1 MDTQTTA
8 LVPAA
13 PASSSNMDL
22 RAYCDHASKMRESS
36 DIAQIAAAL
45 VRAQAAL
52 DSPPRNREVLVRTK
66 TGSSYTFRYA
76 TLDKIMET
84 IRAALGGNGLCVLQ
98 PIVSTQRGP
107 VLVTRLLHESGQW
120 MECEI
125 PLPTLG
131 DSLQDFG
138 SAVSYVRRYAVSA
151 MLNITADE
159 DDDGNT
165 AAGNHVADAP
175 RRDDGRRGPARSA
188 PDNGRA
194 GTAARAG
201 RQEPAP
207 RRDQATPGNDRPD
220 DTARRDQADPPR
232 GTVPRGSN
240 DATPTHTPSQAPQPA
255 PAKSRGD
262 LREAD
267 AIRQDGEAAAP
278 PASPNKPD
286 AAPAKAASAPRQAP
300 DAPRR
305 HKDEAAPPSA
315 WRILRPGKA
324 DITAPDGTK
333 WLKWWTDRAAK
344 AQAENRRDE
353 LRALQDANA
362 AAWDAI
368 ALASPETEA
377 VMAQAAQAVRA
388 VLDA

>member
-1 MDTQTTA
+1 MDT
-8 LVPAA
+8 LVASNLPAG
-13 PASSSNMDL
+13 SSNMDL

-66 TGSSYTFRYA
+66 TGGTYTFRYA

-175 RRDDGRRGPARSA
+175 RRD
-188 PDNGRA
+188 NGRA
-194 GTAARAG
+194 GTTARAG

-207 RRDQATPGNDRPD
+207 RQDQATPGNDRPD
-220 DTARRDQADPPR
+220 GTTRRDQADPSR
-232 GTVPRGSN
+232 GAVPRGSN
-240 DATPTHTPSQAPQPA
+240 GAAPAHAPSQAPQPA
-255 PAKSRGD
+255 PAKSHGD

-267 AIRQDGEAAAP
+267 AIRQDGEAAP
-278 PASPNKPD
+278 PASPNQPG
-286 AAPAKAASAPRQAP
+286 AVPAKAASAPRQAP
-300 DAPRR
+300 DARR
-305 HKDEAAPPSA
+305 RRKDEALPPSA
-315 WRILRPGKA
+315 WRIVRPGKA
-324 DITAPDGTK
+324 EITAPDGAA
-333 WLKWWTDRAAK
+333 WLKWWTDIAAK
-344 AQAENRRDE
+344 AEAEGKRDG
-353 LRALQDANA
+353 LRTLRDANA
-362 AAWDAI
+362 AAWDEI
-368 ALASPETEA
+368 ALASPETGA
-377 VMAQAAQAVRA
+377 VMAKAVQAVRA
-388 VLDA
+388 VLDG

>member
-1 MDTQTTA
+1 MDT
-8 LVPAA
+8 LVASNL

-45 VRAQAAL
+45 VRAQAVL

-66 TGSSYTFRYA
+66 TGGTYTFRYA

-175 RRDDGRRGPARSA
+175 RHVEGRRGPAR
-188 PDNGRA
+188 PVPHNGP
-194 GTAARAG
+194 ARAETGTPGTPRDGTRPDHG
-201 RQEPAP
+201 RDGAP
-207 RRDQATPGNDRPD
+207 RGDGGNNS
-220 DTARRDQADPPR
+220 AA
-232 GTVPRGSN
+232 
-240 DATPTHTPSQAPQPA
+240 PTRTQVTPQPA
-255 PAKSRGD
+255 PTKVVHQASEGS
-262 LREAD
+262 
-267 AIRQDGEAAAP
+267 AP
-278 PASPNKPD
+278 PASPRQPD
-286 AAPAKAASAPRQAP
+286 AAPPRTARPEPASSTQALPPPGTSGQITGMPAKAAAVPRQVP
-300 DAPRR
+300 DATRR
-305 HKDEAAPPSA
+305 RKDEAAPASV
-315 WRILRPGKA
+315 WGILRPGKA
-324 DITAPDGTK
+324 AIRAPDGAA
-333 WLKWWTDRAAK
+333 WLKWWTGIAAK
-344 AQAENRRDE
+344 AKAEGKLDDLRTRYEANTATWDE
-353 LRALQDANA
+353 
-362 AAWDAI
+362 I

-377 VMAQAAQAVRA
+377 VVAQAAQAVRA
-388 VLDA
+388 ALDG

>member
-1 MDTQTTA
+1 MDT
-8 LVPAA
+8 LVASSL

-22 RAYCDHASKMRESS
+22 RAYCDHASKMRESG

-52 DSPPRNREVLVRTK
+52 NSPPRNREVLVRTK
-66 TGSSYTFRYA
+66 AGGTYTFRYA

-159 DDDGNT
+159 DDDGN
-165 AAGNHVADAP
+165 AATGNHVADAP
-175 RRDDGRRGPARSA
+175 RRDDGRRGPARPA
-188 PDNGRA
+188 PDNSRA

-220 DTARRDQADPPR
+220 GTARRDQADPPR
-232 GTVPRGSN
+232 GTMPRGSSG
-240 DATPTHTPSQAPQPA
+240 AASAHAPSQAPQPA

-278 PASPNKPD
+278 PTSPNQPD
-286 AAPAKAASAPRQAP
+286 AVPAQAASAPRQAP

-305 HKDEAAPPSA
+305 RKDEAAPPSA
-315 WRILRPGKA
+315 WRILRPGKTA
-324 DITAPDGTK
+324 ITAPDGAA
-333 WLKWWTDRAAK
+333 WLKWWTDLAAK
-344 AQAENRRDE
+344 AAAEGKRAE
-353 LRALQDANA
+353 LRALHDANT
-362 AAWDAI
+362 AAWDDI

-377 VMAQAAQAVRA
+377 VVAKAAQTVRT
-388 VLDA
+388 VLDG